1 MSTLSPDQT
10 TASAS
15 PASPPMHESN
25 LAGLKRTHQGK
36 VRDIY
41 EIPGDPRH
49 MLIVT
54 TDRLS
59 AFDVVLPDPIPGKG
73 RVLTSISNFWFARTG
88 HIVPNHLAEPRYS
101 DLAKFVADA
110 GDRAR
115 LADRAMVVRK
125 LRALPVEAV
134 VRGYLIGSGWKDY
147 QATGEV
153 CGIRLPT
160 GLRMA
165 DKLPAPIFT
174 PSTKAPKGHHDE
186 NVGIDQVA
194 QQIGPELAAKV
205 RDTAIALYEFAAA
218 HALTRGIIIA
228 DTKFEFGID
237 DENGGRLT
245 LIDEAL
251 TPDSSR
257 FWPVDTYKP
266 GSSPP
271 SFDKQFV
278 RDYLETLD
286 WNKTAPGPKLPAE
299 VIRRT
304 SEKYEE
310 ALRRL
315 TA

>member
-1 MSTLSPDQT
+1 MA
-10 TASAS
+10 ASAPS
-15 PASPPMHESN
+15 PPSSPPMHESRLTG
-25 LAGLKRTHQGK
+25 LARLHQGK

-41 EIPGDPRH
+41 AVDDRH

-73 RVLTSISNFWFARTG
+73 QVLTSISNFWFGRTR
-88 HIVPNHLAEPRYS
+88 HIVPNHLTDFPLGRAVPDPAE
-101 DLAKFVADA
+101 
-110 GDRAR
+110 RA
-115 LADRAMVVRK
+115 LIADRAMVVRRLK
-125 LRALPVEAV
+125 ALPVEAV

-147 QATGEV
+147 QGTGRV
-153 CGIRLPT
+153 CGIELPR

-165 DKLPAPIFT
+165 DRLPRPLFT
-174 PSTKAPKGHHDE
+174 PATKAEQGQHDE
-186 NVGIDQVA
+186 NVAFEAIEA
-194 QQIGPELAAKV
+194 AIGAPLAAQV
-205 RDTAIALYEFAAA
+205 RGTAIALYEFAAA
-218 HALTRGIIIA
+218 HALARGIIIA
-228 DTKFEFGID
+228 DTKFEFGV
-237 DENGGRLT
+237 DEAGSLV

-257 FWPVDTYKP
+257 FWPVDTYAP
-266 GSSPP
+266 GASPP

-286 WNKTAPGPKLPAE
+286 WDKTPPGPRLPVD
-299 VIRRT
+299 VIAKT
-304 SEKYEE
+304 SEKYRE